1 MQIIFFLLAGLF
13 GTLFLIF
20 VYYLYNEKLV
30 DNQAEGDP
38 NFQTNIDKLKAISYW
53 ERKMI
58 KNILD
63 DALTKYIDLYEKD
76 NGPIQLPK

>member
-1 MQIIFFLLAGLF
+1 MKKKNFKTSFDSLL
-13 GTLFLIF
+13 
-20 VYYLYNEKLV
+20 
-30 DNQAEGDP
+30 EG
-38 NFQTNIDKLKAISYW
+38 NTIKTKEVNNAQETRATFIVKVSHIDKLKAISYW